1 MDALTAWLE
10 KHVLPIAAKIGA
22 QKHLV
27 ALRDAFIGTMPA
39 TMAGSVAVMINAII
53 RDLPGQF
60 ISTWG
65 ASIAEGKG
73 IFALISTIIT
83 INGYVWNGTLAIA
96 GIIFAFSWGFNL
108 ARAYG
113 VNDLAGGI
121 VSLAAAISGVTY
133 SFSGTLAQKV
143 PADLVDQINA
153 NSATSGWSATA
164 DGITANAWGWIPL
177 NNMDANFYF
186 TAMIVGFV
194 ASIIFCKLMLANIT
208 IKMPEQVPP
217 AVSKAFAAIIPATA
231 ALYAVAIFYWIFSKL
246 VPGMTLL
253 SWIQEMIAK
262 PLLGFSQG
270 YGAVLVV
277 TLFVQLFWFFGIHG
291 TNVLAPILEGV
302 FSVAQ
307 LKNVNLFQE
316 GGMSAVLDDGY
327 KWVRGSF
334 DIYAWF
340 GGAGGTLMLL
350 IAILI
355 FSKRADYR
363 AVGTLGVGPGIF
375 NINEPVM
382 FGMPIVLNALLF
394 IPYILAPL
402 VSVSIGF
409 FATQAGWVN
418 PVSQQVV
425 WVTPPILNALLA
437 TAMDWRAVVVSVICM
452 AVTFIIYT
460 PFVIAA
466 NKIQPSDL

>member
-1 MDALTAWLE
+1 
-10 KHVLPIAAKIGA
+10 
-22 QKHLV
+22 
-27 ALRDAFIGTMPA
+27 
-39 TMAGSVAVMINAII
+39 
-53 RDLPGQF
+53 
-60 ISTWG
+60 
-65 ASIAEGKG
+65 
-73 IFALISTIIT
+73 
-83 INGYVWNGTLAIA
+83 
-96 GIIFAFSWGFNL
+96 
-108 ARAYG
+108 
-113 VNDLAGGI
+113 
-121 VSLAAAISGVTY
+121 
-133 SFSGTLAQKV
+133 
-143 PADLVDQINA
+143 
-153 NSATSGWSATA
+153 
-164 DGITANAWGWIPL
+164 
-177 NNMDANFYF
+177 
-186 TAMIVGFV
+186 
-194 ASIIFCKLMLANIT
+194 
-208 IKMPEQVPP
+208 
-217 AVSKAFAAIIPATA
+217 
-231 ALYAVAIFYWIFSKL
+231 
-246 VPGMTLL
+246 MTLL
-253 SWIQEMIAK
+253 AWIQEMIAK

-270 YGAVLVV
+270 YGAVLIV

-452 AVTFIIYT
+452 AVTFAIYT

-466 NKIQPSDL
+466 NKVQPTDL